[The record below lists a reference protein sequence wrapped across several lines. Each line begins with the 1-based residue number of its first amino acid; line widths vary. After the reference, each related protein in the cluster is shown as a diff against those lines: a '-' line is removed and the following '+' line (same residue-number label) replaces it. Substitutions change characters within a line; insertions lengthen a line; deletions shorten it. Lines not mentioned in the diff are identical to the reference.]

1 MNRVEAVLCD
11 AKSGRKRFQSLINTL
26 LQNIQTRV
34 DRFGFA
40 HDLGHLPDPLLIPG
54 KWIIKIRCA
63 VDGRLH
69 ILQCADRGVGFNL
82 CPLRSLQTLFSRLK
96 RLLCL
101 RNRLAG
107 LSRLRNKNRALIE
120 RVLHFIQFTYRQTG
134 KACLRTLNIFCS
146 VRSGIAGICVL

>member
-40 HDLGHLPDPLLIPG
+40 HDLGHLLDPL
-54 KWIIKIRCA
+54 KIIGVTLPLLRA

-101 RNRLAG
+101 RNRLAD